1 LLVTIDAS
9 SIIYAWDNYPIEQFP
24 GLWEWLCEEVG
35 DGNLCIPRVA
45 FDEVKNKSEE
55 CSKWMQGCNIQK
67 FAVTTDILRTAVEIH
82 GLLGIENGNYHP
94 KGVGENDIIIIA
106 TAKIMETVLI
116 SNEAMQT
123 GLPKDYRKCK
133 IPAVCHLSEV
143 NVECIDFLEYLKK
156 SERVF

>member
-1 LLVTIDAS
+1 MKTYV
-9 SIIYAWDNYPIEQFP
+9 FP
-24 GLWEWLCEEVG
+24 H
-35 DGNLCIPRVA
+35 VA

-55 CSKWMQGCNIQK
+55 CSKWMQTCNILK
-67 FAVTTDILRTAVEIH
+67 FSVTADILRTAIEIH
-82 GLLGIENGNYHP
+82 GLLGIENENYHP

-106 TAKIMETVLI
+106 TAKIMETVLV

-123 GLPKDYRKCK
+123 GVPQDFRKRK

-143 NVECIDFLEYLKK
+143 NVGCINFLEYLKK